1 MYVIY
6 NKEIDMFARWDEDVI
21 LFDSPEQ
28 AEEFIN
34 EFQRFFITTQPE
46 NILITKFY
54 PAKDSN
60 VIKYQ
65 DISEEA
71 KQETREIYAQIDE
84 DDAKM
89 RGVLKDE

>member
-60 VIKYQ
+60 VIKCQ

-84 DDAKM
+84 EDAKM